1 MKFTYLPFVALIAM
15 CFAGCQRSES
25 TAYAKLKSETG
36 ATEEELEEGIKIY
49 TKFYMLMRDE
59 IEAGTVNA
67 DDLLNAAKDAK
78 RVMTTVQRDDE
89 MTAAMT
95 LSYLRILE
103 SKGSA
108 PASVAMAR
116 QLNRFVDAEIPSTDS
131 SKMIREKIEEYA
143 KTSEA
148 FKALKQNSEVED
160 GQSLPAPSRNEPT
173 D

>member
-1 MKFTYLPFVALIAM
+1 
-15 CFAGCQRSES
+15 
-25 TAYAKLKSETG
+25 
-36 ATEEELEEGIKIY
+36 
-49 TKFYMLMRDE
+49 MRDE